1 MGPRRCGG
9 TSKCSREGWP
19 CRGEQKT
26 EPGGRFEPRRARGS
40 PARQHAMSFQ
50 RDAALAR
57 NAPSPAAIFSF
68 TASTSASPDALGSE
82 RAWVQTPGA
91 PVFDAFEDN
100 GSGNPPHND
109 ISLDACDA
117 IAGADPYPQPLC
129 GEPDALSIEVS
140 GAYNRIIVG
149 LDFVAD

>member
-1 MGPRRCGG
+1 ML
-9 TSKCSREGWP
+9 
-19 CRGEQKT
+19 
-26 EPGGRFEPRRARGS
+26 
-40 PARQHAMSFQ
+40 FQ
-50 RDAALAR
+50 RASQLAS
-57 NAPSPAAIFSF
+57 NAPIQVLHRRSS
-68 TASTSASPDALGSE
+68 ASTGASPDALGSE

-140 GAYNRIIVG
+140 GAYNRTIVE